1 MKHRMNRM
9 KELRKNMGLS
19 QKEVADKLELST
31 STYCDYENSRREPMY
46 EILIQIADFFQV
58 PLDYLLERKVSQT
71 GQSISIDE
79 WNMLKKYQSLS
90 YKRKELINLIINFEI
105 ENSRQNISQITR
117 EQNLILVRKASRDGG
132 EIREEFIT
140 EEQLQKIQNSDDL
153 DEDL

>member
-19 QKEVADKLELST
+19 QKEVADKLNLSI
-31 STYCDYENSRREPMY
+31 STYCDYENSKREPKY

-79 WNMLKKYQSLS
+79 WDMLKKYQSLS
-90 YKRKELINLIINFEI
+90 CKRKELISLIINFES
-105 ENSRQNISQITR
+105 ENSKQNISQITR
-117 EQNLILVRKASRDGG
+117 EQNLFLIRKASRDGG
-132 EIREEFIT
+132 AIQEEFIT
-140 EEQLQKIQNSDDL
+140 EEQLKEIQNCDSFDDDL
-153 DEDL
+153 